1 MRPTPGSTWHGLA
14 RAGRAWLLWLA
25 LAVVAAH
32 SIAAWH
38 VYSHGLADEA
48 AQASGKKHAA
58 SDTCVICIAIA
69 GIGGGVPAQP
79 TWQPERFAH
88 EAPLPVRPA
97 VPHRAPQP
105 RPYAIRAPPILTA

>member
-1 MRPTPGSTWHGLA
+1 MRPTLGSTLRGLA
-14 RAGRAWLLWLA
+14 RAGRVWLLGLA

-32 SIAAWH
+32 SLAAWH
-38 VYSHGLADEA
+38 LYSHDLAEA
-48 AQASGKKHAA
+48 AAQSSGKKPAA
-58 SDTCVICIAIA
+58 SEVCVICIAIA
-69 GIGGGVPAQP
+69 GIGGGAPAQP

-97 VPHRAPQP
+97 VPHLAPQP